1 MLFELEKKN
10 KRTAKSKKIKK
21 ISKVTR
27 KTKKKTK
34 IKLIVNFDEND
45 PREVL
50 FPKDKNI
57 NLKDLLISNIS
68 EYSVD
73 KPLDAEYICKI
84 IKMHLSK
91 KNIIITDATSNVGGS
106 VIAFAKNF
114 NKVNAVEL
122 EKIHCKALE
131 NNLKIYKLSDNV
143 KIYCQNYLDI
153 MDKLH
158 QDIIYFDPPWGGKDY
173 KKEYLMDL
181 FLGNT
186 NIIKLIN
193 KVKTKTKLIVFKV
206 PKNYNFGKFFLEINY
221 DKITIYKINRT
232 KNKVSYYIIVL
243 EV

>member
-1 MLFELEKKN
+1 MLFEVENKN
-10 KRTAKSKKIKK
+10 KRIQKSKKVKK
-21 ISKVTR
+21 ISKVNR
-27 KTKKKTK
+27 KTKRKTK
-34 IKLIVNFDEND
+34 IKLIVKFDGND

-57 NLKDLLISNIS
+57 NFKDLLISNVS

-131 NNLKIYKLSDNV
+131 NNLKIYKLSENV
-143 KIYCQNYLDI
+143 KIYCENYLDI

-186 NIIKLIN
+186 NIIELIN
-193 KVKTKTKLIVFKV
+193 KVKRKAKLIVFKV

-232 KNKVSYYIIVL
+232 KTKVSYYIIVL